1 MEQELNTIVPEI
13 EDMPDFGEETAKEE
27 VTQTETET
35 TETEV
40 KEETETEE
48 TKEEKISQPEQR
60 ILDEM
65 NRRVS
70 EGDEL
75 LATAMQSKDKS
86 IKECYRYVTF
96 LARKEMEKVAKGYG
110 SIMIDDPVVYGW
122 AHHYYIES
130 KETID
135 KEMKPKE
142 TPKPATPTA
151 TAKKP
156 TAKTTKK
163 GKEKPKT
170 PANVLDITKA
180 IVAPKATETG
190 KKGRKEKKKDSLK
203 AGFVPMERPDTI
215 KDAKKGSRE
224 QAKSI
229 VQMDMFAD
237 FFAE

>member
-13 EDMPDFGEETAKEE
+13 EDMPDFGEETDKEE

-122 AHHYYIES
+122 AHHYYIEP
-130 KETID
+130 KEVID
-135 KEMKPKE
+135 KELAPKSA
-142 TPKPATPTA
+142 PKADTA
-151 TAKKP
+151 TKP
-156 TAKTTKK
+156 TPPAKADKK
-163 GKEKPKT
+163 AKEKEKPVK
-170 PANVLDITKA
+170 NVLDITKA
-180 IVAPKATETG
+180 IVSATG
-190 KKGRKEKKKDSLK
+190 DKKRKKKDSLK

-215 KDAKKGSRE
+215 KDAKKGSRQ
-224 QAKSI
+224 QAKS
-229 VQMDMFAD
+229 VEQMDLFAD
-237 FFAE
+237 FFSE